1 MTARNTRGELRI
13 LIAPDSFKE
22 SLDASAV
29 ARALEKG
36 LRRVLRGARIETL
49 PMADGGEGTVA
60 AVVRATGGRLLRRS
74 VTGPLGDPVRAAFG
88 LLPDGS
94 AVIEMAAA
102 SGLPLVPQARR
113 DPRRT
118 TTYGTGELIAHAL
131 QLGASRIVVGLGG
144 SATNDA
150 GAGMA
155 QALGAVFRDRRGRI
169 LGRPLAGGDLAAVA
183 AVELGGMALPRAG
196 IDVLAACDVKNPL
209 CGPRGAAAT
218 FGPQKG
224 ANPAQVKRLDRHLRH
239 FAALVE
245 GETRRSL
252 SDRPGAGAAG
262 GLGFGLMAFG
272 RARLVPGAALVMQL
286 LGVEARLRDA
296 DLLITA
302 EGRIDGQTLLGK
314 APVALAGFARR
325 LGVPVIGVGGALA
338 ADAPRLFRHGFDA
351 LEASVTSPT
360 DLSGALLDAR
370 VNLERAGER
379 IGRWVELA
387 RRLNRR

>member
-1 MTARNTRGELRI
+1 MRI

-22 SLDASAV
+22 SLDAAAV

-36 LRRVLRGARIETL
+36 LRRVLSGARIETL

-102 SGLPLVPQARR
+102 SGLPLVPEARR
-113 DPRRT
+113 DPQLT
-118 TTYGTGELIAHAL
+118 TTYGTGELMAHAL
-131 QLGASRIVVGLGG
+131 KLGASRIVVGLGG

-155 QALGAVFRDRRGRI
+155 QALGAVFRDRRGRVF
-169 LGRPLAGGDLAAVA
+169 GQPLAGGKLGAVG
-183 AVELGGMALPRAG
+183 AVELAGMALPRAG
-196 IDVLAACDVKNPL
+196 IEILAACDVNNPL
-209 CGPRGAAAT
+209 CGPRGAAVT

-224 ANPAQVKRLDRHLRH
+224 ANPAQVRLLDRNLRH
-239 FAALVE
+239 FAAVVE
-245 GETRRSL
+245 GPSRRSL
-252 SDRPGAGAAG
+252 SARPGAGAAG

-272 RARLVPGAALVMQL
+272 RARLVPGAPLLMQL
-286 LGVEARLRDA
+286 LDVEARLRDA

-302 EGRIDGQTLLGK
+302 EGRIDAQTLLGK
-314 APVALAGFARR
+314 APVALAGLARR

-338 ADAPRLFRHGFDA
+338 DDAPRLFRHGFDA
-351 LEASVTSPT
+351 LEAGVTRPI

-379 IGRWVELA
+379 IGHWLQLA
-387 RRLNRR
+387 RRLKRD